1 MIMKLT
7 VKGLLLA
14 AALFF
19 VALGGLSGKAQ
30 AAEKYIVASD
40 CTWPPFELL
49 DEKKQPTGYSIDFI
63 RAVAKAAGF
72 EVENRNIAWDGIF
85 GGVATGQYDI
95 VASST
100 TITEERKKQFDFS
113 DPYFEIVQAVIL
125 PAGKDI
131 KSLKELKGLKVGGQI
146 ATTGIFV
153 VRDAKVDAQIKEYDD
168 VGLAIQDLV
177 GGRIDA
183 VVCDEP
189 VAKYYANKKQ
199 DYKGKIHVSLRTESK
214 EYFGFTIKKGRKD
227 LLEKINRGIK
237 MVKENGTEA
246 ALLKKWIG
254 D

>member
-1 MIMKLT
+1 MKTSL
-7 VKGLLLA
+7 KGLLLA
-14 AALFF
+14 AALFC
-19 VALGGLSGKAQ
+19 VALGGLSCQAQ
-30 AAEKYIVASD
+30 AAEKYVVASD

-49 DEKKQPTGYSIDFI
+49 DENKQPTGYSVEFLK
-63 RAVAKAAGF
+63 AVAKAAGF

-100 TITEERKKQFDFS
+100 TITDERKKQFDFS

-125 PAGKDI
+125 PAGKSI
-131 KSLKELKGLKVGGQI
+131 KSLKELQGLKVGGQI

-153 VRDAKVDAQIKEYDD
+153 VRDAKVGADIKEYDD

-183 VVCDEP
+183 VICDEP

-199 DYKGKIHVSLRTESK
+199 DYKGKIQLSLRSQEK

-227 LLEKINRGIK
+227 LLEKLNRGIK
-237 MVKENGTEA
+237 IVKENGTEA
-246 ALLKKWIG
+246 QLIKKWMG

>member
-1 MIMKLT
+1 MGKRLLQIALVLVT
-7 VKGLLLA
+7 VFLLQGQA
-14 AALFF
+14 
-19 VALGGLSGKAQ
+19 K

-40 CTWPPFELL
+40 CTWPPFEVL
-49 DEKKQPTGYSIDFI
+49 DDQKQPAGYSIDFL

-125 PAGKDI
+125 PAGQNI
-131 KSLKELKGLKVGGQI
+131 STLQELKGKTIGGQI

-153 VRDAKVDAQIKEYDD
+153 VRDAKINATIKEYDD
-168 VGLAIQDLV
+168 IGLAIQDLI

-183 VVCDEP
+183 VICDDP

-199 DYKGKIHVSLRTESK
+199 DSMGKIHVAMTTSDK
-214 EYFGFTIKKGRKD
+214 EYFGFTVKKGRTD
-227 LLEKINRGIK
+227 LLEKLNKGIK
-237 MVKENGTEA
+237 IVKEDGTEA
-246 ALLKKWIG
+246 ALRKKWIG